1 MDKSGGVQVKNFE
14 RTDQLFSLCGL
25 NCALCTMKLD
35 GYCPGCGGGAGNQ
48 GCAIA
53 KCSLQ
58 RGGLQYC
65 YQCVDYPCEKY
76 NGIDEFDSFI
86 THRNQLKDMEKTK
99 KIGIEQYHWELV
111 EKAEILQTLLAN
123 YNDGRRKTFFC
134 VAVNLLNLDDLKIVI
149 NQIAETEILTLT
161 LKEKAA
167 CAVAQF
173 ESIANQRNLILKL
186 NKKPAKK

>member
-86 THRNQLKDMEKTK
+86 THRNQLKDMEKAK

-123 YNDGRRKTFFC
+123 YNDGQRKTFFC